1 MTIGK
6 TMHMQS
12 IKRER
17 TDPAIVTA
25 FGSAAVS
32 SAASG
37 NLESVQN
44 LSQNGNDSV
53 HPVVNEMAQRNVN
66 PHGNVT
72 NQQAGSHGIMN
83 QSNPS
88 FSKPVEIIE
97 NLENLVD
104 FPSIKGLFGWTTVD
118 DVNVPYILRH
128 DKRFVSVRIVELKL
142 LSRYPN
148 AYPDELGR
156 HKPLTSFFITH
167 NEAKLLNEIN
177 LVHCGGEYG
186 RKEFSQKD
194 LIVLL
199 SDFVEFYNLVKKTFP
214 ESTNTKNT
222 KASEEK
228 ELSSYCGWLQINNTV
243 TPYVKRPSGKY
254 VPLSVIR
261 YAAGLM
267 TSENDSVK
275 GVLPTQIECDLM
287 NRACKLAGFNFNFAK
302 TTRIIALTDILQTN
316 FVHVT
321 ELPMENPLSH
331 AHYMEFAANKFLLS
345 GHCEPNRQNPAYPN
359 LQSSQ
364 NSLMQ
369 LPHRNVPPDKSQQGN
384 MLNNMGNIPSH
395 LMRPPP
401 PYPGI
406 FNPRLPFMTPFN
418 GFQNFPGMPQP
429 NPMGDFPP
437 VPPNASLR
445 PHLSS
450 GPGPPPTSGAQ
461 RPMLLPYILPQAQT
475 QFQGGGSHNRPL
487 PSPHSSRPGSAADLN
502 KRSPGHA
509 SGPSPSQESRPSSG
523 HQSSLVLQSKSP
535 YGPQEIMF
543 PASGNVLTNP
553 TMQRNMISGQ
563 QMFPLFPVPTSTQ
576 QNSGQNIRS
585 PTNMNP
591 GMLVGI
597 QAMQQQVNSLQQI
610 NNIRTAIVTRESDI
624 PLTTKT
630 QEKVLRPTSSLTNV
644 ASAIPGLYS
653 PPKQQP
659 SQQKNSN
666 SIAGI
671 GGPPPLL
678 MMAPSNVS
686 VSSSATIVSSADA
699 SKSIEHGK
707 QETTIIDLAN
717 TSSPKSS
724 QEFDTKEKPLQI
736 GSDFIKGA
744 WLNGKSISCLHIET
758 PERKGRYCLVEAVCK
773 LYFNGGG
780 VNEFLF
786 ALENV
791 LNVPLL
797 TCTDEEEKAFI
808 QYYNLPVTVLKC
820 NKMISFDDLKNYFPQ
835 LSYMFPEKQQTLNC
849 DITNGSQSNSCDL
862 SQTIEEN
869 NNIPASEMTGLIAIP
884 LGSLSDMPSVNR
896 HSALSSTGGE
906 KRHCSSHDEGP
917 VVKHAKFLESAI
929 QKFRNQQQ
937 QLQGDKTDDT
947 GSNQQ
952 RQRIAEDAV
961 IVLD

>member
-1 MTIGK
+1 MTICK

-17 TDPAIVTA
+17 TDPANVPL
-25 FGSAAVS
+25 AALS
-32 SAASG
+32 SAASV
-37 NLESVQN
+37 NLTSAQN
-44 LSQNGNDSV
+44 PAQNGNSFV
-53 HPVVNEMAQRNVN
+53 HPVTNEMAQRNINSHVN
-66 PHGNVT
+66 VP
-72 NQQAGSHGIMN
+72 NQQTGYHVVMN

-88 FSKPVEIIE
+88 FSKPVERIE

-156 HKPLTSFFITH
+156 HKPLTSFFVTN

-214 ESTNTKNT
+214 ENNNTKNT
-222 KASEEK
+222 KAAEEK

-331 AHYMEFAANKFLLS
+331 AHYMELAASKLLLPGPS
-345 GHCEPNRQNPAYPN
+345 ETNRQNTTYLN
-359 LQSSQ
+359 QQSSQ

-369 LPHRNVPPDKSQQGN
+369 LPHRNITPDKSQQGN
-384 MLNNMGNIPSH
+384 HMLSNMGNISSRM
-395 LMRPPP
+395 MRPPP

-450 GPGPPPTSGAQ
+450 GPGPPTSGTQ
-461 RPMLLPYILPQAQT
+461 RPMLLPYIVPQAQA
-475 QFQGGGSHNRPL
+475 QFQGGGSHSRAL
-487 PSPHSSRPGSAADLN
+487 PSPHSSRPESAADFN
-502 KRSPGHA
+502 KRSPGHVN
-509 SGPSPSQESRPSSG
+509 GPSPSQESRPSSG
-523 HQSSLVLQSKSP
+523 HHQSSLVLPSKSP
-535 YGPQEIMF
+535 YGQQEMMF
-543 PASGNVLTNP
+543 PAPGNVLTNP
-553 TMQRNMISGQ
+553 AMQRNLIPGQ
-563 QMFPLFPVPTSTQ
+563 QMFPMFPMPTSTQ
-576 QNSGQNIRS
+576 QNPCQNIRS

-591 GMLVGI
+591 GMLGGI
-597 QAMQQQVNSLQQI
+597 QAMQQQVNNLQQI
-610 NNIRTAIVTRESDI
+610 NIRTPVVTRESDI
-624 PLTTKT
+624 PLITKT
-630 QEKVLRPTSSLTNV
+630 QEKVSKSTLSSTNV
-644 ASAIPGLYS
+644 SAIPGLYS
-653 PPKQQP
+653 PPKQQL
-659 SQQKNSN
+659 SQLKTSN
-666 SIAGI
+666 SIGGI

-678 MMAPSNVS
+678 MMAPSSVS
-686 VSSSATIVSSADA
+686 VSASSTTISSTDTL
-699 SKSIEHGK
+699 KSTEQGK
-707 QETTIIDLAN
+707 HETAIIDLAN
-717 TSSPKSS
+717 TSSPKPS
-724 QEFDTKEKPLQI
+724 QEVDSKENPLQI

-744 WLNGKSISCLHIET
+744 WMNGKSISCLHIET

-797 TCTDEEEKAFI
+797 TCTDQEEKAFI

-820 NKMISFDDLKNYFPQ
+820 NKMISFDDLKKFFPQ
-835 LSYMFPEKQQTLNC
+835 LSYMFPEKQQTLNS
-849 DITNGSQSNSCDL
+849 DITNGSQPNSDDL

-869 NNIPASEMTGLIAIP
+869 NNISGSELIAIP
-884 LGSLSDMPSVNR
+884 LGSLSDSPSVNG
-896 HSALSSTGGE
+896 HSALSNTGGE
-906 KRHCSSHDEGP
+906 KRHCPSLDEGP
-917 VVKHAKFLESAI
+917 AVKHAKFLESAI
-929 QKFRNQQQ
+929 QKFRNQQRQ
-937 QLQGDKTDDT
+937 MQGGKTDDFE
-947 GSNQQ
+947 SNQQ
-952 RQRIAEDAV
+952 RQQIADDAV